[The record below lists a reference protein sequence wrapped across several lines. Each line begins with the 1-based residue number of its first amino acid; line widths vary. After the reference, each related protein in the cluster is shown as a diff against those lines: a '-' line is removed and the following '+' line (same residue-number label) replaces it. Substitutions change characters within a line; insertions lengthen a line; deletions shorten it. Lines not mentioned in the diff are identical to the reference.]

1 MAADKRQPDPLVIVA
16 NGGTII
22 APGSA
27 LARLQTVAEDPEA
40 ELLVGDLKDT
50 LAYTKS
56 VIESLRLKIPR
67 AVGDVGSRLEAKIKD
82 KLKGETVVAD
92 PADVAT
98 LTAFLLKPAPEPEE
112 PAAAPAVAKSSKPST
127 FSAPVPAHS
136 APEGAD
142 KSK

>member
-1 MAADKRQPDPLVIVA
+1 MAAPVRQPDPLVIA
-16 NGGTII
+16 SKGGMII
-22 APGSA
+22 APGSP
-27 LARLQTVAEDPEA
+27 LARLQSVAEDPEA
-40 ELLVGDLKDT
+40 NLLVGDLKDT
-50 LAYTKS
+50 LAYAQTLGVSRPPK
-56 VIESLRLKIPR
+56 
-67 AVGDVGSRLEAKIKD
+67 AVGEAGQRLTNLIKD